1 MTINYDEIMNLTSEN
16 VEISYSDKDSILY
29 SLGIGLGNDPMN
41 LNELKYVYENSQ
53 SVLPSMATNFQ
64 YHSPLLLKTNINFI
78 MVVHGEQRLSIT
90 NALPV
95 SGDFIAN
102 AKVIG
107 CYDKGPARGAIIEV
121 ETTVKNKKNNEEI
134 CKLVST
140 TFARGDGGFGGPD
153 SPKKEIFILDGEP
166 DYVSEVSTKPDQAL
180 IFRLSGD
187 YNPLHSDPNFA
198 KAAGFEKPILHGM
211 CTYGIACRSLVNEI
225 CENDASKLKRFDCR
239 FSSPVYPGE
248 TIITEMWKKDKMI
261 YFNSKVKERD
271 KLVLKNGV
279 SEIK

>member
-1 MTINYDEIMNLTSEN
+1 MTINYDEIMNLKSEN

-153 SPKKEIFILDGEP
+153 SPKKEIFIPDGEP
-166 DYVSEVSTKPDQAL
+166 DYVSEVSTKPNQAL

-279 SEIK
+279 GEIK

>member
-121 ETTVKNKKNNEEI
+121 ETSVKNKKNNEEI

-153 SPKKEIFILDGEP
+153 SPKREIFILDGEP

>member
-121 ETTVKNKKNNEEI
+121 ETTVKNKKNNEDI

-153 SPKKEIFILDGEP
+153 SPKKEIFIPDGEP

-198 KAAGFEKPILHGM
+198 KAAVFEKPILHGM

-225 CENDASKLKRFDCR
+225 CENDSSKLKRFDCR

-279 SEIK
+279 SVIK

>member
-78 MVVHGEQRLSIT
+78 MVVHGEQRLSMT

-107 CYDKGPARGAIIEV
+107 CYDKGPAHGAIIEV
-121 ETTVKNKKNNEEI
+121 ETSVKNKKDNEEI

-153 SPKKEIFILDGEP
+153 SPKKEIFIPDGEP

>member
-153 SPKKEIFILDGEP
+153 SPKKEIFIPDDEP
-166 DYVSEVSTKPDQAL
+166 DYVSEISTKPDQAL

-279 SEIK
+279 SVIK

>member
-121 ETTVKNKKNNEEI
+121 ETSVKNKKNNEEI

-140 TFARGDGGFGGPD
+140 TFARGDGGFGGPE
-153 SPKKEIFILDGEP
+153 SPKKEIFIPDGEP

>member
-1 MTINYDEIMNLTSEN
+1 MTINYDEIMKLTSEN

-153 SPKKEIFILDGEP
+153 SPKKEIFIPDGEP

-279 SEIK
+279 SVIK

>member
-121 ETTVKNKKNNEEI
+121 ETTVKNRKNNEEI

-153 SPKKEIFILDGEP
+153 SPKKEIFIPDGEP

>member
-153 SPKKEIFILDGEP
+153 SPKKEIFIPNGEP

-279 SEIK
+279 SVIK

>member
-121 ETTVKNKKNNEEI
+121 ETTVKNKKNSEEI

-153 SPKKEIFILDGEP
+153 SPKKEIFIPDGEP

-211 CTYGIACRSLVNEI
+211 CTYGIACRSLVDKI

-279 SEIK
+279 SVIK

>member
-121 ETTVKNKKNNEEI
+121 ETSVKNKKNNEEI

-140 TFARGDGGFGGPD
+140 TFARGDGGFGGPV
-153 SPKKEIFILDGEP
+153 SPKKEIFIPDGEP

-211 CTYGIACRSLVNEI
+211 CTYGIACRSLVDKI

>member
-107 CYDKGPARGAIIEV
+107 CFDKGPARGAIIEV

-153 SPKKEIFILDGEP
+153 SPKKEIFIPDGEP

-279 SEIK
+279 SVIK

>member
-102 AKVIG
+102 ARVIG

-153 SPKKEIFILDGEP
+153 SPKKEIFIPDGEP

-279 SEIK
+279 SVIK

>member
-153 SPKKEIFILDGEP
+153 SPKKEIFIPDGEP

-248 TIITEMWKKDKMI
+248 TIVTEMWKKDNMI

>member
-153 SPKKEIFILDGEP
+153 SPKKEIFIPDGEP

-187 YNPLHSDPNFA
+187 YNPLHSDPKFA

-279 SEIK
+279 SVIK

>member
-90 NALPV
+90 NTLPV

-153 SPKKEIFILDGEP
+153 SPKKEIFIPDGEP
-166 DYVSEVSTKPDQAL
+166 DCVSEVSTKPDQAL

-279 SEIK
+279 SVIK

>member
-153 SPKKEIFILDGEP
+153 SPKKEIFIPDGEP

-279 SEIK
+279 SIIK

>member
-78 MVVHGEQRLSIT
+78 LVVHGEQRLSIT

-153 SPKKEIFILDGEP
+153 SPKKEIFIPDGEP

-279 SEIK
+279 SVIK

>member
-121 ETTVKNKKNNEEI
+121 ETTVKNKKDNEEI

-153 SPKKEIFILDGEP
+153 SPKKEIFIPDGEP

-248 TIITEMWKKDKMI
+248 TIITEMWKKDKMV

-271 KLVLKNGV
+271 RIVLKNGV
-279 SEIK
+279 SVIK

>member
-153 SPKKEIFILDGEP
+153 SPKKEIFIPDGEP

-211 CTYGIACRSLVNEI
+211 CTYGIACRSLVDEI
-225 CENDASKLKRFDCR
+225 CENDASKLKKFDCR

-248 TIITEMWKKDKMI
+248 TIITEMWKKNNMI

-279 SEIK
+279 SVIK

>member
-153 SPKKEIFILDGEP
+153 SPKKEIFIPDGEP

-248 TIITEMWKKDKMI
+248 TIVTEMWKNDKMI
-261 YFNSKVKERD
+261 YFSSKVKERD

>member
-90 NALPV
+90 NTLPV

-153 SPKKEIFILDGEP
+153 SPKKEIFIPDGEP

-198 KAAGFEKPILHGM
+198 KAAGFERPILHGM

-225 CENDASKLKRFDCR
+225 CGNDASKLKRFDCR

-279 SEIK
+279 SVIK

>member
-102 AKVIG
+102 ARVIG

-153 SPKKEIFILDGEP
+153 SPKKEIFIPDGEP

>member
-140 TFARGDGGFGGPD
+140 TFARGDGGFGGSD
-153 SPKKEIFILDGEP
+153 SPKKEIFIPDGEP

-225 CENDASKLKRFDCR
+225 CENDASMLKRFDCR

-279 SEIK
+279 SVIK